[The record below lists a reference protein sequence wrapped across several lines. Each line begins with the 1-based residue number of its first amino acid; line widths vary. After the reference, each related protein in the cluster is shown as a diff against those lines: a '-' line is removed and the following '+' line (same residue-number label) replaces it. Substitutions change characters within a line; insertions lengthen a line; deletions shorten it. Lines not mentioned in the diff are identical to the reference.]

1 MKAFGMETVRGGYVW
16 AWLPGQAAPVVAGKV
31 VKDGPLH
38 RFAYEMEYRQRPD
51 AISLSPFELPL
62 QAGVFE
68 PNGVSVLHSCL
79 RDAGPDA
86 WGRRVINYRYADFA
100 MEELDYLLLAASDRV
115 GALDFQVSP
124 SEYVPRE
131 TGDPDLEELLHA
143 SQWVERGEP
152 LPLELQDALLP
163 GTGVGGARPKALFY
177 GDGKGYIAKFGSV
190 SDRFDLTKA
199 EFVTMR
205 LARLAGL
212 DVAGVSLVEA
222 MGRGVLLVERFDRV
236 VDAAGAV
243 TRRLMLSGLSLL
255 GLSIADARFARY
267 ADLAEVIR
275 QHFENSHAV
284 LEELYKRLAFNV
296 LVGNTDDHARNH
308 AAFWDGE
315 CLTLTPAYDICPH
328 LRMAKAVTQAM
339 IIGGED
345 GDYSTLRN
353 VLSVCERFALSRE
366 DARALINDMLGT
378 IKTHWREVC
387 EEANLLPEERDML
400 WGNAILNPFCLQGW

>member
-1 MKAFGMETVRGGYVW
+1 MKAFGMENVRGGYVW
-16 AWLPGQAAPVVAGKV
+16 IWLPGQTAPVMAGEV
-31 VKDGPLH
+31 VKDGPVH
-38 RFAYEMEYRQRPD
+38 RFTYEPEYRQRPD

-68 PNGVSVLHSCL
+68 PSGVSVLHSCL

-100 MEELDYLLLAASDRV
+100 MDELDYLLLASSDRI

-143 SQWVERGEP
+143 TQWVERGEP

-190 SDRFDLTKA
+190 TDRFDLTKA

-205 LARLAGL
+205 LARLVGI
-212 DVAGVSLVEA
+212 DVARVSLVET
-222 MGRGVLLVERFDRV
+222 MGKGVLLVERFDRANNK
-236 VDAAGAV
+236 DGST
-243 TRRLMLSGLSLL
+243 TRRLMLSGLSLM

-267 ADLAEVIR
+267 SDLAEVIR
-275 QHFENSHAV
+275 QRFKNSRAT
-284 LEELYKRLAFNV
+284 LEEMYKRLAFNV

-328 LRMAKAVTQAM
+328 LRTVKAVTQGM
-339 IIGGED
+339 IIDGAE
-345 GDYSTLRN
+345 GDYSTLKN
-353 VLSVCERFALSRE
+353 VLSVCERFEVSHE
-366 DARALINDMLGT
+366 HARSLINDMQGT
-378 IKTHWREVC
+378 IKSYWREVC
-387 EEANLLPEERDML
+387 EEADLLPEERDML
-400 WGNAILNPFCLQGW
+400 WGNAILNPFCLKGW